1 MRYMVQIIFHL
12 KNKYKFDMIDAS
24 IKDEVTHLLKYQE
37 IANTLR
43 NQIQESSFKET
54 EKLPTEEAL
63 CLEFGVSRQTIRHA
77 LSVLVQEGLIDR
89 LQGSG
94 SRLRNQAQPLP
105 PPQRSIAVITTYIS
119 DYIFPSILREVE
131 TVLSRNNCTTMLY
144 ATQNQV
150 VNERHVLKGLLVLP
164 KLDGILVEGTKTALP
179 NPNLDLYRK
188 LIDRNIPLVF
198 INGNYRELD
207 GAISVLDDNYNGG
220 YQLVKYLAAKG
231 HKRISGMFK
240 SDDIQGHQRYAGY
253 TAALLDSGLSMED
266 AQLYWYNTE
275 TKEALAKGDNLYIEQ
290 MLAATKGCT
299 AVVCYNDEIASYLL
313 MALLNRGTKVPE
325 SIALVSFDNSR
336 YSDVSP
342 ITITSLSHGDQNVG
356 RLAAE
361 ALIKML
367 AGEKCDSQLA
377 PWTLVEKG
385 SS

>member
-1 MRYMVQIIFHL
+1 M
-12 KNKYKFDMIDAS
+12 
-24 IKDEVTHLLKYQE
+24 LKYQE

-43 NQIQESSFKET
+43 SQIQSNAFKET
-54 EKLPTEEAL
+54 EKLPTEQTLCQEFEA
-63 CLEFGVSRQTIRHA
+63 SRQTIRHA
-77 LSVLVQEGLIDR
+77 LSVLVQEGLIER
-89 LQGSG
+89 TQGSG
-94 SRLRNQAQPLP
+94 SRIRNQGQPLP

-131 TVLSRNNCTTMLY
+131 TVLSKNNCTTMLY

-150 VNERHVLKGLLVLP
+150 VNERHVLKGLLGLP

-188 LIDRNIPLVF
+188 LMDRKIPLVF
-198 INGNYRELD
+198 INGNYRELT

-220 YQLVKYLAAKG
+220 FQLVKYLAAKG
-231 HKRISGMFK
+231 HTHISGMFK

-253 TAALLDSGLSMED
+253 AAALVDNGLPMED
-266 AQLYWYNTE
+266 RQLYWYNTE
-275 TKEALAKGDNLYIEQ
+275 TKEALAKGDALYTEQ

-313 MALLNRGTKVPE
+313 LALLNRGVKVPDNMA
-325 SIALVSFDNSR
+325 IVSFDNSR

-342 ITITSLSHGDQNVG
+342 VTITSLSHGDQNVG

-361 ALIKML
+361 ILIKLL
-367 AGEKCDSQLA
+367 AGEQCDSQLA
-377 PWTLVEKG
+377 PWTLMEKG

>member
-1 MRYMVQIIFHL
+1 M
-12 KNKYKFDMIDAS
+12 
-24 IKDEVTHLLKYQE
+24 LKYQE

-43 NQIQESSFKET
+43 KQIQDSVFT
-54 EKLPTEEAL
+54 EAQKFPTEQAL
-63 CLEFGVSRQTIRHA
+63 CLEYGASRQTIRHA
-77 LSVLVQEGLIDR
+77 LSVLVQEGLIER

-94 SRLRNQAQPLP
+94 SRVRNQAQPLP

-150 VNERHVLKGLLVLP
+150 VNERHVLKGLLGLP

-198 INGNYRELD
+198 INGNYRELT

-231 HKRISGMFK
+231 HSHIAGMFK

-253 TAALLDSGLSMED
+253 AAALLDSGLPMED
-266 AQLYWYNTE
+266 GQLYWYNTE
-275 TKEALAKGDNLYIEQ
+275 TKDALANGNQIYIEQ
-290 MLAATKGCT
+290 MLAVTKGCT

-313 MALLNRGTKVPE
+313 LALLNKGIKIPDE
-325 SIALVSFDNSR
+325 MALVSFDNSR

-361 ALIKML
+361 TLIKLL
-367 AGEKCDSQLA
+367 AGEQCNSQLA
-377 PWTLVEKG
+377 PWTLMEKG

>member
-1 MRYMVQIIFHL
+1 M
-12 KNKYKFDMIDAS
+12 
-24 IKDEVTHLLKYQE
+24 LKYQE
-37 IANTLR
+37 IAGTLR
-43 NQIQESSFKET
+43 KQIKNNAYLES
-54 EKLPTEEAL
+54 EKLPTEQAL

-77 LSVLVQEGLIDR
+77 LSVLVQEGLIER

-94 SRLRNQAQPLP
+94 SRIRNLSQPLP

-150 VNERHVLKGLLVLP
+150 VNERHVLKGLLGLP

-188 LIDRNIPLVF
+188 LMDRKIPLIF
-198 INGNYRELD
+198 LNGNYRELN

-220 YQLVKYLAAKG
+220 YQLVKYLVAKG
-231 HKRISGMFK
+231 HTHIAGMFK

-253 TAALLDSGLSMED
+253 AAALLDVGLPMED
-266 AQLYWYNTE
+266 KQLYWYNTE
-275 TKEALAKGDNLYIEQ
+275 TKEALAKGDTLYIEQ
-290 MLAATKGCT
+290 MLAVTKDCT

-313 MALLNRGTKVPE
+313 LALLNRGIKVPDNMA
-325 SIALVSFDNSR
+325 IVSFDNSR

-377 PWTLVEKG
+377 PWTLIEKG